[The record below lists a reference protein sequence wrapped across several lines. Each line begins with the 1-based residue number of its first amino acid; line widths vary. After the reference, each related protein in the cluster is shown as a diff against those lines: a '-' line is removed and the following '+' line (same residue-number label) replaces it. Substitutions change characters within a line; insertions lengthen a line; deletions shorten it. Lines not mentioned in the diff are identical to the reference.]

1 MNADA
6 YISIVSEAMVL
17 VLILSMP
24 PIVAAVVVG
33 VSVALLQALTQI
45 QDQTLPYA
53 IKLTATVVTL
63 LFAMGFFYEDIL
75 SFTITLFREFP
86 RLVTR

>member
-1 MNADA
+1 MHADA

-53 IKLTATVVTL
+53 IKLTATVITL